1 MKNSSV
7 FFGRQFLSTEQ
18 KATAIDSQNSLSL
31 EFTSHREI
39 TYVQRAALILLQPTL
54 SLSLNFPP
62 PPTCLFILLSRRE
75 CFITISE
82 RSKANGA
89 ALQLDYRATQ
99 LKETV
104 NSPTTL
110 DLLPS
115 GAIKGPSMRHN
126 KSAAPPEI
134 EEKKEKKKKQSKR
147 NRLMASIKSHRRD
160 SNSNEIKKEE
170 EGKRRKWK

>member
-39 TYVQRAALILLQPTL
+39 TYVQRAALILLQPTLSL

-110 DLLPS
+110 DLLPA

-126 KSAAPPEI
+126 KSAAPPGME
-134 EEKKEKKKKQSKR
+134 EKKKKRRR
-147 NRLMASIKSHRRD
+147 NSRSVT
-160 SNSNEIKKEE
+160 
-170 EGKRRKWK
+170 G

>member
-54 SLSLNFPP
+54 SHSLSLNFPP

-110 DLLPS
+110 DLLPA

-126 KSAAPPEI
+126 KSAAPPEM
-134 EEKKEKKKKQSKR
+134 EEKEKKRKR
-147 NRLMASIKSHRRD
+147 NSRSVT
-160 SNSNEIKKEE
+160 
-170 EGKRRKWK
+170 G